1 MRVEC
6 RRYDRVVSLGFLVS
20 PTGTLT
26 PTLRSRVD
34 RAIDHYR
41 QGSTRTLVMSGGR
54 LDSEPCS
61 AASAMKAYAASN
73 GISAN
78 DILEQGDALDTV
90 GEAIFLRLLVP
101 PLRAGGRL
109 LIVTS
114 DFHAAR
120 AERIFRFVYG
130 TDLDLSVEAAPNGP
144 DHETPSAAKE
154 SASLERFDKLFL
166 GIDAGDIEAI
176 LSRFWQRHALY
187 RDSRHDDLRQ
197 RTFSALAAIKRS

>member
-1 MRVEC
+1 MRVE

-20 PTGTLT
+20 QTGALT
-26 PTLRSRVD
+26 PTLQRRVD
-34 RAIDHYR
+34 RAIDHYK
-41 QGSTRTLVMSGGR
+41 QNNTKTLVMSGGR
-54 LDSEPCS
+54 FSSEPCT
-61 AASAMKAYAASN
+61 AASAMKAYAVRN
-73 GISAN
+73 GISES

-90 GEAIFLRLLVP
+90 GEAIFLRLLLP

-130 TDLDLSVEAAPNGP
+130 IDFDLSVEGVPNGP

-154 SASLERFDKLFL
+154 AASLERFDRLFL
-166 GIDAGDIEAI
+166 GIDAADIEAI

-187 RDSRHDDLRQ
+187 QNTRHAELRQ
-197 RTFSALAAIKRS
+197 RTFSALAGGKRS

>member
-1 MRVEC
+1 M
-6 RRYDRVVSLGFLVS
+6 SLGFLVS

-41 QGSTRTLVMSGGR
+41 QGSTQTLVMSGGR
-54 LDSEPCS
+54 LDSEPCT
-61 AASAMKAYAASN
+61 AASAMKAYAVGN
-73 GISAN
+73 GISES

-90 GEAIFLRLLVP
+90 GEAIFLRLLLP
-101 PLRAGGRL
+101 PLRAGARL

-130 TDLDLSVEAAPNGP
+130 TNFELAFESVPNGP
-144 DHETPSAAKE
+144 EHETPSAAKE
-154 SASLERFDKLFL
+154 AASLERFDKLFL
-166 GIDAGDIEAI
+166 GVNVGDIEAI
-176 LSRFWQRHALY
+176 LSRFWERHALY
-187 RDSRHDDLRQ
+187 RDARHAELRQ
-197 RTFSALAAIKRS
+197 RTFSALAALERS